1 MRELRAIS
9 GKSRTRMEL
18 PPARYSPE
26 LPHPARTHRSY
37 EPSVLINRSRSYNP
51 SQGMRLPISD
61 ELLRGHSAAS
71 ADAVLEAVLRGALS
85 PTQASTTPSFLALMA
100 RDLPP
105 AHATRLIEALCA
117 ELQRLSASDS
127 SLLASAPRLAE
138 GITVDDDDYSVAVAS
153 LATSR
158 AEVKAL
164 RAEVK
169 TLRQALLG
177 THTAAHYPSL
187 SRASQRALM
196 ERPMYTVVRT
206 SAEGRRR
213 DGMRPSS
220 PSPAGDLG
228 PPQFTAREAHKTY
241 QAGPG
246 APGTR
251 GGVGGWTRGRF
262 PVPRPPDKYRP
273 RVGGPTVGVE
283 IYNALHPGGR

>member
-1 MRELRAIS
+1 MRSRETAIS
-9 GKSRTRMEL
+9 TFCLARWGTRAL
-18 PPARYSPE
+18 LAGSAPR
-26 LPHPARTHRSY
+26 PHAPGY
-37 EPSVLINRSRSYNP
+37 EPFVLINRSRSYNP

-187 SRASQRALM
+187 SRVCAAEQL
-196 ERPMYTVVRT
+196 MYTVVRT
-206 SAEGRRR
+206 SAEGRR
-213 DGMRPSS
+213 MRVC
-220 PSPAGDLG
+220 GHRRRRRRVG
-228 PPQFTAREAHKTY
+228 TAAIHGARGA
-241 QAGPG
+241 QDVPG
-246 APGTR
+246 RSGRSGTR

-262 PVPRPPDKYRP
+262 PVPRPP
-273 RVGGPTVGVE
+273 TST
-283 IYNALHPGGR
+283 GRGSEGRRWA

>member
-1 MRELRAIS
+1 M
-9 GKSRTRMEL
+9 
-18 PPARYSPE
+18 
-26 LPHPARTHRSY
+26 
-37 EPSVLINRSRSYNP
+37 
-51 SQGMRLPISD
+51 
-61 ELLRGHSAAS
+61 
-71 ADAVLEAVLRGALS
+71 
-85 PTQASTTPSFLALMA
+85 
-100 RDLPP
+100 
-105 AHATRLIEALCA
+105 
-117 ELQRLSASDS
+117 
-127 SLLASAPRLAE
+127 
-138 GITVDDDDYSVAVAS
+138 AVAS

-213 DGMRPSS
+213 EGMRPSS

-273 RVGGPTVGVE
+273 LVGGPTVGVE
-283 IYNALHPGGR
+283 IYNALRPGRDRSGGSK